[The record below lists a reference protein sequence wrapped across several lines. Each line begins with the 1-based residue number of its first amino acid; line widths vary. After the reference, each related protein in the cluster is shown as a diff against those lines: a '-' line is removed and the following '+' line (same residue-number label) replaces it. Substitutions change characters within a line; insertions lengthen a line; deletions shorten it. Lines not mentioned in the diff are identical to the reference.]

1 MLPMAWMQMT
11 LAIKEINRIK
21 THVHANSKVAIGWQT
36 FVTPRFVN
44 AKLPPQKLIE
54 RPT

>member
-1 MLPMAWMQMT
+1 MDANDVGHQ
-11 LAIKEINRIK
+11 RDQQDQ

-36 FVTPRFVN
+36 FVTPRIVN